1 MTKSEFRQLFLQA
14 LSAAAENAEARL
26 GRPVPRSFMIELHAP
41 AASEQTLSVDRA
53 LDEIYLGKD
62 RFYRTIDV
70 AIRRLLPRKS
80 VAFVRVSGHP
90 PAPFS
95 ETWDPANSGP
105 FKQVIAERIEDQ
117 SAIAD

>member
-1 MTKSEFRQLFLQA
+1 MTKDEFRQLFLQA

-26 GRPVPRSFMIELHAP
+26 ARPVPRSFAIELHAP
-41 AASEQTLSVDRA
+41 TSAGLTLSVDQA
-53 LDEIYLGKD
+53 LDQLYLGKD
-62 RFYRTIDV
+62 RFYKIIDV

-95 ETWDPANSGP
+95 QTWDPAHLGP
-105 FKQVIAERIEDQ
+105 FKQI
-117 SAIAD
+117 IADTIEQPPIGAG